1 MVVNL
6 GCGYDPLPFA
16 YIAHGTT
23 AMFVDIDFPDL
34 IQHKQNMIQ
43 QTPELID
50 CVAGMPKEGSDG
62 IQSKHY
68 HLVGCD
74 LTNLSSLDEKLWS
87 LEPDL
92 NNTNILFISEVA
104 ITYMVHYH
112 NSTSD
117 K

>member
-16 YIAHGTT
+16 YIADGTS

-43 QTPELID
+43 QTPELVD
-50 CVAGMPKEGSDG
+50 CVAGTWKEGSDE

-68 HLVGCD
+68 SLVGCD
-74 LTNLSSLDEKLWS
+74 LTNLSSLDSKLRS
-87 LEPDL
+87 LAPDL
-92 NNTNILFISEVA
+92 NNTDILFISEVA
-104 ITYMVHYH
+104 IIYMVHCHQSYI
-112 NSTSD
+112 
-117 K
+117 